1 MQNEGTQ
8 TASLINKAIQPSE
21 LLTTILQFPV
31 FWDDLD
37 FSWNSTDLTWNQG
50 TDVTAL
56 TNQTI

>member
-1 MQNEGTQ
+1 MQNESTQ
-8 TASLINKAIQPSE
+8 IATLTNRTIQPSE

-31 FWDDLD
+31 FWDDMIM
-37 FSWNSTDLTWNQG
+37 SWDEYGITWNQG